1 MKFLD
6 HLLTQDPYSPPVIT
20 GDVPFTPVEKAEP
33 NEIIDAQVATTDW
46 LKELGC
52 VDDEE
57 IISKVE
63 SQAAREAFS
72 SAMTLPPAQQKQKIL
87 NLKTPAA
94 VQKHVAMLTEFDWQF
109 VEQAKEIRGYTVAQ
123 LLEETHH
130 PDAKVRLKA
139 LELLGKVTE
148 VALFTERIE
157 VKKTELSDAE
167 LETRIKEKLNKY
179 GLGDVIDVTPKTQT
193 QVDDIDEEDAPEGQQ

>member
-1 MKFLD
+1 MKFFD
-6 HLLTQDPYSPPVIT
+6 HLLSQDAFTPAIIA
-20 GDVPFTPVEKAEP
+20 GNVPFTPINKAEP
-33 NEIIDAQVATTDW
+33 HEIVDAQVATTEW

-52 VDDEE
+52 VDDDEV
-57 IISKVE
+57 ISKAE
-63 SQAAREAFS
+63 AQAAREAFS
-72 SAMTLPPAQQKQKIL
+72 GAMSLPPAKQKEKL
-87 NLKTPAA
+87 LGLKTPAA

-109 VEQAKEIRGYTVAQ
+109 VEQAKEIRGYTVSQ

-157 VKKTELSDAE
+157 VKKTELKDEE
-167 LETRIKEKLNKY
+167 LDQRIKEKLAKY
-179 GLGDVIDVTPKTQT
+179 GVGDVIDVTPKEEKI
-193 QVDDIDEEDAPEGQQ
+193 VEEDEIPE

>member
-1 MKFLD
+1 MKFFD
-6 HLLTQDPYSPPVIT
+6 HLLAQDSFTPAVIA
-20 GDVPFTPVEKAEP
+20 GDAPFTPVEKAEP
-33 NEIIDAQVATTDW
+33 HEIVDAQVATSDW

-57 IISKVE
+57 IISNAE

-72 SAMTLPPAQQKQKIL
+72 SALTLPPEKQKQKLL

-94 VQKHVAMLTEFDWQF
+94 VQKHVAMLTEFDWHF

-179 GLGDVIDVTPKTQT
+179 GIGEVIDVTPKEEKA
-193 QVDDIDEEDAPEGQQ
+193 VDEELE

>member
-1 MKFLD
+1 MKFFN
-6 HLLTQDPYSPPVIT
+6 HLLEQDSYTPAIIS
-20 GDVPFTPVEKAEP
+20 GDVPFTPVEDAEP
-33 NEIIDAQVATTDW
+33 HEIVDAQTATADW
-46 LKELGC
+46 LKSLGC
-52 VDDEE
+52 VDEEE
-57 IISKVE
+57 IVSKAE
-63 SQAAREAFS
+63 AQAARDAFS
-72 SAMTLPPAQQKQKIL
+72 SVLTLPPEQQKQKIL

-148 VALFTERIE
+148 VALFTERVEI
-157 VKKTELSDAE
+157 KKTELKDEE
-167 LETRIKEKLNKY
+167 LDQRIKEKLAKY
-179 GLGDVIDVTPKTQT
+179 GVGDVIDITPKEE
-193 QVDDIDEEDAPEGQQ
+193 IPIEDEDTE

>member
-1 MKFLD
+1 MKFFE
-6 HLLTQDPYSPPVIT
+6 HLLTQEAHTPAIIA
-20 GDVPFTPVEKAEP
+20 GDVPFTPIKDAEP
-33 NEIIDAQVATTDW
+33 HEIVDAQVATLDW

-57 IISKVE
+57 IISKAE
-63 SQAAREAFS
+63 SQAARDAFS
-72 SAMTLPPAQQKQKIL
+72 SALTLPPDKQKQKLL

-109 VEQAKEIRGYTVAQ
+109 VQQAKEIRGYTVAQ

-157 VKKTELSDAE
+157 VKKTEMKDEELDA
-167 LETRIKEKLNKY
+167 RIKEKLAKY
-179 GLGDVIDVTPKTQT
+179 GVGDVIDITPKEEIP
-193 QVDDIDEEDAPEGQQ
+193 VEDEEEE